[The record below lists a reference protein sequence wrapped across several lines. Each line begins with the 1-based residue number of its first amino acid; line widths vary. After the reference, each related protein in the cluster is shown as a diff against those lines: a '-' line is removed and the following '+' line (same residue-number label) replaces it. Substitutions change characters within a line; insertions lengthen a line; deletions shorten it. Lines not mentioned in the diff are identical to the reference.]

1 MEPYRLLA
9 FHEVARCPDGH
20 RLDVWLLPTAT
31 GATPD
36 RLLECPGC
44 GALFVVSATSQHPA
58 AQLAHVEHDDGA
70 CPGCGRPSADLRP
83 YPQLPECA
91 LCAERVRSWLSRGP
105 DLPAS
110 AAVILRCWAIRPADV
125 DVRGRD
131 VRGVNLRAPASAGP
145 APARRQTASTG

>member
-9 FHEVARCPDGH
+9 FHEVELCPDGH
-20 RLDVWLLPTAT
+20 PLDLWLVPTAT

-44 GALFVVSATSQHPA
+44 GALFVVSATSQHPVE
-58 AQLAHVEHDDGA
+58 QLAHVEHDDST
-70 CPGCGRPSADLRP
+70 CPGCGVASAELRA

-91 LCAERVRSWLSRGP
+91 MCADRVRVWLSNGS

-110 AAVILRCWAIRPADV
+110 AAEILRCWAIRPTDV
-125 DVRGRD
+125 DVRRD
-131 VRGVNLRAPASAGP
+131 VRGANLRASAPDRAAHG
-145 APARRQTASTG
+145 RREPASTG